1 MQCMSHCI
9 CGSKPCLQQALGWPR
24 TVSAVCLG
32 VKLRT
37 CTAWSWPCD
46 PIRTPDLLGQTVI
59 PEEDQP
65 EMIEKIAK
73 GNFTMRIMYEQ
84 FQNLTKM
91 GPMSQ
96 ARYPTSAAHCTT
108 LALISHANHAATGV
122 IVLSTASLCCC
133 L

>member
-1 MQCMSHCI
+1 MSLLRISSMDIIHATRSSVRAITRIRPACPFPHLGQAARQNY
-9 CGSKPCLQQALGWPR
+9 GSCPL
-24 TVSAVCLG
+24 
-32 VKLRT
+32 
-37 CTAWSWPCD
+37 
-46 PIRTPDLLGQTVI
+46 QTVI

-96 ARYPTSAAHCTT
+96 VRTRPELPNFMAQMRVSWLTC
-108 LALISHANHAATGV
+108 HAAM
-122 IVLSTASLCCC
+122 TAPDCVRMKQITCHAPLC
-133 L
+133 

>member
-1 MQCMSHCI
+1 MS
-9 CGSKPCLQQALGWPR
+9 
-24 TVSAVCLG
+24 
-32 VKLRT
+32 
-37 CTAWSWPCD
+37 
-46 PIRTPDLLGQTVI
+46 QTVI

-96 ARYPTSAAHCTT
+96 VRCPASHSALTLTLNLTGTYLQFRSALASAPLILSPACIQICHLRVSLPVGKAVLLPAGLARSEPWR
-108 LALISHANHAATGV
+108 
-122 IVLSTASLCCC
+122 
-133 L
+133 

>member
-1 MQCMSHCI
+1 MVAH
-9 CGSKPCLQQALGWPR
+9 PCVHAPVTTQ
-24 TVSAVCLG
+24 TVS
-32 VKLRT
+32 
-37 CTAWSWPCD
+37 
-46 PIRTPDLLGQTVI
+46 PIGLQTVI

-96 ARYPTSAAHCTT
+96 AR
-108 LALISHANHAATGV
+108 
-122 IVLSTASLCCC
+122 LSSPLP
-133 L
+133 

>member
-1 MQCMSHCI
+1 M
-9 CGSKPCLQQALGWPR
+9 LL
-24 TVSAVCLG
+24 
-32 VKLRT
+32 
-37 CTAWSWPCD
+37 SW
-46 PIRTPDLLGQTVI
+46 QTVI

-96 ARYPTSAAHCTT
+96 ARHCPSHVSRSPDCNRTLPYPQPHS
-108 LALISHANHAATGV
+108 
-122 IVLSTASLCCC
+122 
-133 L
+133 

>member
-1 MQCMSHCI
+1 M
-9 CGSKPCLQQALGWPR
+9 ALIVTLSVARLDGMAILLSPVR
-24 TVSAVCLG
+24 RHFAV
-32 VKLRT
+32 LR
-37 CTAWSWPCD
+37 
-46 PIRTPDLLGQTVI
+46 QTVI

-96 ARYPTSAAHCTT
+96 ARYSRP
-108 LALISHANHAATGV
+108 NP
-122 IVLSTASLCCC
+122 
-133 L
+133 